1 MKNKSRETDM
11 TKKLIL
17 LGAFIA
23 LTSGCSVAGMAGDA
37 AITTGQVALGAA
49 DLLI

>member
-1 MKNKSRETDM
+1 MKSKKERNM
-11 TKKLIL
+11 TKRL
-17 LGAFIA
+17 LLVGALIA
-23 LTSGCSVAGMAGDA
+23 LASGCSVAGMAGDA